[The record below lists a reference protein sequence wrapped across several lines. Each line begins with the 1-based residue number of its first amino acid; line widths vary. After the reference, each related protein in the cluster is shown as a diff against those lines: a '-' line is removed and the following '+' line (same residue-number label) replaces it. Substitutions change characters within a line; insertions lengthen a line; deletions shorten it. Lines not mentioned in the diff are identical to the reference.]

1 MDKLSRILAK
11 SINGFNMRI
20 LCPACPTFFSG
31 RASWAEDAHVEATL
45 MDLAKIRD
53 FLSISCQ
60 EYLEYMVQK
69 TSISEG
75 V

>member
-1 MDKLSRILAK
+1 MASTCASSAQLALPEK
-11 SINGFNMRI
+11 KVGQAGQRMHM
-20 LCPACPTFFSG
+20 LKP
-31 RASWAEDAHVEATL
+31 L

-53 FLSISCQ
+53 FLSISYQ